1 MGHKKIPKRNVT
13 AKKKTYVG
21 KIQGTAKG
29 SAFFLR
35 DGGDFFIPH
44 SMLNGAQHGDTVE
57 VVRLSGDQAEVVKIL
72 ERGYTDITGTLV
84 RYGREYYLEAENQS
98 YFSPVRIVG
107 DIIAN
112 EDDKIIVHIEG
123 YSNRDIP
130 FGYISKVI
138 GERGTEEAE
147 MLSTL
152 LGYGFSDEFPEEV
165 LNHTEWLYPLEV
177 GDRLD
182 LRDMLTVTIDG
193 EDARDFDD
201 AISII
206 KERNGYILWVHIA
219 DVSSYVIKG
228 DPIDKEAYERAT
240 SVYFPKRAYPMLPEK
255 LCNNLCSLRE
265 GEDKATVSVC
275 MKYDFNGN
283 MLSAKPYN
291 TFIRSNHRL
300 TYTKVQEMF
309 DGVDYPEY
317 ADVKKMLFDGLE
329 LSKTLSRVRDEK
341 GAIDFSASESKII
354 FADGKI
360 ANVEA
365 VEQRESEKLIENFMI
380 SANEAVASML
390 ERAGY
395 PCAYRVH
402 ADPDPQDLK
411 RLTMFASCF
420 IDVPKN
426 KYYGAEDIADLM
438 RSCKGTPEGAIV
450 SKVGI
455 RCMQKAVYSPKNIGH
470 YGLASESYCHFT
482 SPIRRYPDLMVHRIL
497 KRYIAEKPYANLSK
511 VEKDMEEWCE
521 HCSERERSAERA
533 ERDALDYYK
542 VVYISEHLDEEF
554 VGMVSGVTA
563 NSFYV
568 VLDSGIEGRVS
579 LRDFDEGF
587 YFDEMRYTLVAENR
601 KIRLGDVVKIKVV
614 GADILS
620 RRVDFELVE

>member
-1 MGHKKIPKRNVT
+1 MSYNKKPRHNVT
-13 AKKKTYVG
+13 AKKKTYTG

-35 DGGDFFIPH
+35 EGGDFFIPH
-44 SMLNGAQHGDTVE
+44 SLLKGAQHGDTVE
-57 VVRLSGDQAEVVKIL
+57 VCRLMGDQAEVVRVL
-72 ERGYTDITGTLV
+72 ERGYTDITGTLK
-84 RYGREYYLEAENQS
+84 RYGREYYLEAENQN
-98 YFSPVRIVG
+98 YFSLVRIVG
-107 DIIAN
+107 DILAN
-112 EDDKIIVHIEG
+112 ENDKIIVHIEG

-130 FGYISKVI
+130 YGYISKII
-138 GERGTEEAE
+138 GERGTEDAE

-165 LNHTEWLYPLEV
+165 IKRTEWLYPLEI

-182 LRDMLTVTIDG
+182 LRDLLTVTIDG
-193 EDARDFDD
+193 DDAKDFDD
-201 AISII
+201 AISVI
-206 KERNGYILWVHIA
+206 KERNYFILWVHIA

-291 TFIRSNHRL
+291 TYIKSNHRL
-300 TYTKVQEMF
+300 TYNKVQEMF

-317 ADVKKMLFDGLE
+317 ADVKKMLVDGLE
-329 LSKTLSRVRDEK
+329 LSKILSKVRDER
-341 GAIDFSASESKII
+341 GSIDFSAADSRII
-354 FADGKI
+354 FEDGKI
-360 ANVEA
+360 SDVEA
-365 VEQRESEKLIENFMI
+365 VEQRDSEQLIENFMI

-390 ERAGY
+390 EQEGY
-395 PCAYRVH
+395 PCVYRVH

-411 RLTMFASCF
+411 KLTLFASCF
-420 IDVPKN
+420 MNVPKD
-426 KYYGAEDIADLM
+426 KYFGADDIAELM
-438 RSCKGTPEGAIV
+438 RGCKGTPEGAIV

-455 RCMQKAVYSPKNIGH
+455 RCMQKAVYSPQNIGH
-470 YGLASESYCHFT
+470 YGLASDSYCHFT
-482 SPIRRYPDLMVHRIL
+482 SPIRRYPDLIVHRIL
-497 KRYIAEKPYANLSK
+497 KRYIADKPYASLVK
-511 VEKDMEEWCE
+511 VEKEMEEWCE

-554 VGMVSGVTA
+554 TGMVSGVT
-563 NSFYV
+563 STGFYV
-568 VLDSGIEGRVS
+568 VLDNGIEGRVS

-587 YFDEMRYTLVAENR
+587 YFDELRYTLVSEHR
-601 KIRLGDVVKIKVV
+601 SIRLGDVAKIKVI

-620 RRVDFELVE
+620 RKIDFELVE